1 VMVDKAWSELVDVE
15 ETLFEEDLD
24 ALGVMLWIVMWTL
37 GIVDEALEVRWLG
50 SLGFLVGP
58 QSKLRQ

>member
-1 VMVDKAWSELVDVE
+1 MMVDKAWSELVDVE

-37 GIVDEALEVRWLG
+37 GIVDEALEVRWLHPTDIP
-50 SLGFLVGP
+50 SR
-58 QSKLRQ
+58 SITSCIY